1 MSGTAKLNVGGE
13 LNDVVFTLAPAEHSE
28 DRNARIA
35 RENRRAR
42 NDEFLRLTTYAIAAF
57 AVTVIGT
64 LSVYTIFL
72 NTEAAAE
79 TRTYAIDT
87 LKMLTP
93 AVIAFI
99 LGRATSA
106 K

>member
-42 NDEFLRLTTYAIAAF
+42 NDEFLRLATCAIAAF
-57 AVTVIGT
+57 CRNCNWRFERLHDV
-64 LSVYTIFL
+64 SQH
-72 NTEAAAE
+72 
-79 TRTYAIDT
+79 R
-87 LKMLTP
+87 
-93 AVIAFI
+93 
-99 LGRATSA
+99 GRRRNPDIRYRHA
-106 K
+106 